1 MNSANPGPLCVLSAG
16 APKEGVRRCLAQFEK
31 NHAIPTTISFATAP
45 KLQKMMTDGAA
56 KDDVVVAPVAAIAAF
71 KAKGL
76 VRAGAGGT
84 LGSVAAGV
92 VIRAGGTLPNIAS
105 LDSFIAALRAADTIV
120 YNTASSGAY
129 IEQMIEG
136 LGLTEE
142 LAAKTIRPDTGAG
155 VISTLQNDDGAALGF
170 AQIPEIKNFE
180 DQGVALVG
188 ALPPKVAHVTKY
200 GVAALTDARD
210 LTLAIKLANF
220 MVSDAVEAMLNAA
233 GVIRN

>member
-1 MNSANPGPLCVLSAG
+1 MNNASPGPLCVLSAG
-16 APKEGVRRCLAQFEK
+16 APKEGVRRCLTQFEK
-31 NHAIPTTISFATAP
+31 IHAIPTTISFATAP
-45 KLQKMMTDGAA
+45 KLKKIVMDGAA
-56 KDDVVVAPVAAIAAF
+56 KDDVVVAPVDAITAF
-71 KAKGL
+71 KAEGL
-76 VRAGAGGT
+76 VHAIAGGT
-84 LGSVAAGV
+84 LGAVAAGV
-92 VIRAGGTLPNIAS
+92 VIRTGAALPDIAS
-105 LDSFIAALRAADTIV
+105 IDSFIAALRAADTIV

-129 IEQMIEG
+129 IEKMIEG
-136 LGLTEE
+136 LGLTKE
-142 LAAKTIRPDTGAG
+142 LAAKTIRPDNGAG
-155 VISTLQNDDGAALGF
+155 VMSTLQNDDGEALGF

-220 MVSDAVEAMLNAA
+220 MASDAVEVLLNAA